1 MSKTMDTSQW
11 IQFFRKAGL
20 PPNVAANYALI
31 FFDNR
36 IQVDMLLDLSKEYLY
51 DMDIKV
57 MGDVIAI
64 LKYAKEFHNQLAK
77 ERIIGNT
84 MSKTSVAERMV
95 GRYARPIAASPVH
108 GPPVTPS
115 LVRAP
120 APQSQE
126 VKCLISEFQK
136 KPKIISLKRKAEEE
150 FPQRKIRRVPPEEEG
165 GYKIKMPLGTT
176 ERTRKI
182 LQQQQ
187 QGTKRSVF
195 ARLGESSVSSSTDSK
210 ATSSVFE
217 RLGPSGKNIGDN
229 TPSSTV
235 LDRPSRK
242 DGPLQYKGVLKM
254 TVGKNRTVTSFSSKQ
269 ASIGSRTVIRPVE
282 IRKPNIT
289 KTVRLNE
296 INTILQANKSPGS
309 RIIKTGGQG
318 ILLAL
323 YEQSHKTSGHRAQNL
338 NIKSRLGGKID
349 SRNLA
354 RTRIIQS
361 KKKVL
366 VKSSS
371 NVFDRLGR

>member
-77 ERIIGNT
+77 ERVIGNT

-108 GPPVTPS
+108 GPTVTPS
-115 LVRAP
+115 SVRAP
-120 APQSQE
+120 APQSQR
-126 VKCLISEFQK
+126 EFQK

-318 ILLAL
+318 IF
-323 YEQSHKTSGHRAQNL
+323 GHRAQNL

-366 VKSSS
+366 VKNSS